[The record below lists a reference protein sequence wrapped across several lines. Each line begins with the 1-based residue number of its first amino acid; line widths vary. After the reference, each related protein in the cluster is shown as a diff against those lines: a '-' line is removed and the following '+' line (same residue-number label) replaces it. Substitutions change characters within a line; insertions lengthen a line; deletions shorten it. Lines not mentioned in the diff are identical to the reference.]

1 MHGVARHHAT
11 SYASPVPL
19 DLDLPRLALVVGWT
33 VAMAILG
40 TVLAGDAVRT
50 WYPTLR
56 KTRIDIPLTLF
67 ALVGGITYIAEAIV
81 GYRLLERLGTTPSA
95 GLVLVAL
102 VVVMVYNECW
112 NAALFRLRSPFAAL
126 VALFGFLAP
135 LVILLI
141 GCVLVDLPSA
151 VLIGLYALWVVC
163 YDIPWMYG
171 LWRLNATAAPLGPMA
186 STPVSPDTA
195 VEGPTG
201 AR

>member
-1 MHGVARHHAT
+1 MPFDV
-11 SYASPVPL
+11 
-19 DLDLPRLALVVGWT
+19 DLPRLALVAGWT

-56 KTRIDIPLTLF
+56 KTRIEIPLKLF
-67 ALVGGITYIAEAIV
+67 AVVGGVTYIAEAIV
-81 GYRLLERLGTTPSA
+81 GYRLLGQLGTTPSA

-151 VLIGLYALWVVC
+151 VLIGAYALWVVG

-171 LWRLNATAAPLGPMA
+171 VWRLNGRSTASGPVMPA
-186 STPVSPDTA
+186 
-195 VEGPTG
+195 G
-201 AR
+201 

>member
-1 MHGVARHHAT
+1 
-11 SYASPVPL
+11 VPF
-19 DLDLPRLALVVGWT
+19 DVDLPRLALVVGWT

-50 WYPTLR
+50 WYPSLR
-56 KTRIDIPLTLF
+56 KTRIEIPLTLF
-67 ALVGGITYIAEAIV
+67 ALVGGVTYIAEAIV

-102 VVVMVYNECW
+102 VVVMLYNECW

-151 VLIGLYALWVVC
+151 VLIGAYALWVVC

-171 LWRLNATAAPLGPMA
+171 LWRLNGGATSGPIAAPLPA
-186 STPVSPDTA
+186 SEPD
-195 VEGPTG
+195 
-201 AR
+201 